1 MKKFLTLL
9 LVTLFSAHHLLADDI
24 SVEQALEAAS
34 QFATASQPNLAK
46 VKGYRAPRKAPSPQL
61 AHTMQS
67 KVAAEKGN
75 VYVINLGNDQ
85 GFVIV
90 SGEDGTDEEI
100 LGYCDHGSFCY
111 EEAPIQL
118 KELLDNYTSEIDR
131 LRSNPSM
138 AAKSPRKAKDIGSVI
153 VAPLITTH
161 WNQWSPYNNY
171 CPEAPDGGMTGY
183 GGRCPTGCA
192 PTAFAQIMNYY
203 KWPKD
208 TYGQLY
214 DYKTD
219 LFTGEDFSGHVYD
232 WDLIG
237 DVTPSFEKWDAV
249 ARLMADIGKSM
260 FTHYTSGESPTQW
273 KTNQVAYNF
282 RYEMGEERTGMNADD
297 LMSVMKKEL
306 DDLHPIPYAAFPQ
319 MGSGHAFV
327 CDGYTSSDYF
337 HFNYGWSGM
346 YDGYYKP
353 STLMYGPGGSAF
365 IGFRPNQVMKV
376 IEIDHIR
383 YGLRTDGNACVVEY
397 DPKGPNEIALNI
409 PDVITYEGQ
418 DYPVTRILKQA
429 FYNRGHFTKMT
440 IGGNI
445 KVIDQYSFIY
455 STIDTLVIGDKM
467 EEVPDFAFQL
477 TRINHLTIGASVKR
491 IGKQAFMMCALSNII
506 SRSPALEVDEEAF
519 LESGNGTYEGDGAWL
534 GCITKIGRRAFTAN
548 GAQFCKTPYFTQLR
562 EIDEEAFYGVAFPE
576 ETVTGSSLKIPR
588 FHILPNLRKVSP
600 NAFVGTNLQGF
611 IIDEANPFFSTN
623 TAFPL
628 SKSLYNK
635 NRTSLVL
642 SLQQH
647 YSSSMYGVSYSDWAL
662 GEQWSEL
669 FPENLVRMEPGS
681 IHSTTR
687 SSFRV
692 IIPNTVVEMEGAFT
706 NCNKLNN
713 LTCLC
718 VVPPIITDATFN
730 DNIFG
735 NGKPILYVPEGTEQ
749 LYRNAPGWR
758 RFAIKANQKYEPLPE
773 QDREYYMV
781 MHSGTERTS
790 VPVSQVRDIRIVQ
803 DGEQHDVLVKL
814 NGRDD
819 LSSHVALVDSITWM
833 NGFVYEN
840 AEVFELND
848 STLTA
853 EGQKCSVTF
862 DPTTICSD
870 VQLCIR
876 NGVLTPHVIEGVTR
890 GLGIDLSLSD
900 GVHELSGT
908 AQIRIPFTLND
919 GEKIHAAY
927 FNEETGEWEPVLF
940 TYDEDE
946 EVAIITTDHL
956 SYYSIFA
963 TSGKDEARKFLQIE
977 YDETPGAFNLT
988 EMMEQLYRIVKN
1000 ENPEEGAVQEFRD
1013 NLAFWQSIGLDG
1025 GHNILSG
1032 LGLSTEGIGQLTTV
1046 VGYVGT
1052 YATILDAINCAVQGD
1067 DIGTLAN
1074 SLKAVMSITMER
1086 LGSFVGTS
1094 VMSVSMGLV
1103 AFIGVALDR
1112 LGTKVQASIKD
1123 HLREA
1128 YLLYYSEEGRSLVQG
1143 MGTSA
1148 YRNKQEWFDYFYRA
1162 FTKPNMTEDRLM
1174 AYIEQSV
1181 RRYTE
1186 AYWEAGTDVFTACM
1200 AETDSHT
1207 MTSYQMPYEYIQKQ
1221 ISEEYYV
1228 ELLNNELPEVFAAIK
1243 AKLATKAEKE
1253 YASKVKDYMDVV
1265 NSYVGFRISDSS
1277 CEEGETSKYAGWSIR
1292 YGEPSETINDPM
1304 NWQRTIG
1311 KGGKQNLGFFTLY
1324 SIIKNRV
1331 EPHLTLIDPEG
1342 EERATYPFEIPA
1354 GKGKIFIDIDL
1365 ETGGT
1370 AIEGQG
1376 KDYDIKM
1383 EPDSVLLDSPRL
1395 KAYYHYENS
1404 SENYLY
1410 DQTWTYTQGAWP
1422 PCGAYY
1428 KDWYQDIVDAFKAS
1442 DGVVPTLAGTISSN
1456 VGGLT
1461 MTGSFDSGTN
1471 TGSGTFK
1478 LTTSYHNEVASVA
1491 DVIQFFTDLSGNY
1504 DLIWN
1509 ILLEGDIEHKVD
1521 GTFTVNRIGNDY
1533 IYNFTGKGTYKLE
1546 GTFYKEVKNPPYL
1559 MQIGDVLW
1567 VPGDPEVITDDF
1579 TQSGTV
1585 NLKYKL
1591 EVKP

>member
-9 LVTLFSAHHLLADDI
+9 LVSLFSAHTVLADDI

-46 VKGYRAPRKAPSPQL
+46 VRGYRAPRKAPSPQL
-61 AHTMQS
+61 AHTMLS
-67 KVAAEKGN
+67 KVAVEKGN

-90 SGEDGTDEEI
+90 SGDDGTDEEI
-100 LGYCDHGSFCY
+100 LGYCDHGSFSY
-111 EEAPIQL
+111 EDAPIQL
-118 KELLDNYTSEIDR
+118 KELLDNYTREIDR

-153 VAPLITTH
+153 VAPLITAH

-183 GGRCPTGCA
+183 GGRCPTGCV

-203 KWPKD
+203 KWPKE

-237 DVTPSFEKWDAV
+237 DVNPSFEKWDAV
-249 ARLMADIGKSM
+249 AHLMADIGKSM
-260 FTHYTSGESPTQW
+260 FTRYTSGESPTLW
-273 KTNQVAYNF
+273 STYHVAYNF
-282 RYEMGEERTGMNADD
+282 RYEAGEERTGMNADD

-306 DDLHPIPYAAFPQ
+306 DDLHPIPYAASPVS
-319 MGSGHAFV
+319 GSGHAFV
-327 CDGYTSSDYF
+327 CDGYTSSNYF
-337 HFNYGWSGM
+337 HFNYGWSGK

-376 IEIDHIR
+376 IDIDHIR
-383 YGLRTDGNACVVEY
+383 YGLRTDGNAYVVEY
-397 DPKGPNEIALNI
+397 DPKGPKEIALNI
-409 PDVITYEGQ
+409 PYSITYEGQ

-429 FYNRGHFTKMT
+429 FYNRGHFPKLT

-445 KVIDQYSFIY
+445 RAIDQYSFIY
-455 STIDTLVIGDKM
+455 TTIDTLVIGDKM
-467 EEVPDFAFQL
+467 EEVPDYAFQ
-477 TRINHLTIGASVKR
+477 TARIRHLTIGASVKR

-519 LESGNGTYEGDGAWL
+519 LEGGNGTYEGDGAWL
-534 GCITKIGRRAFTAN
+534 SCITKIGRRAFTSN
-548 GAQFCKTPYFTQLR
+548 GAQFYRVPYFTQLR
-562 EIDEEAFYGVAFPE
+562 EIDAEAFYGVAFPE
-576 ETVTGSSLKIPR
+576 ETVPGSSMKIPR

-600 NAFVGTNLQGF
+600 DAFVGTNLQGF
-611 IIDEANPFFSTN
+611 IIDEGNPCFSTN
-623 TAFPL
+623 TAFPR

-635 NRTSLVL
+635 NGTSLVL

-687 SSFRV
+687 SGFHV
-692 IIPNTVVEMEGAFT
+692 IIPNTIVEMEGAFA
-706 NCNKLNN
+706 NCKKLNN

-718 VVPPIITDATFN
+718 VVPPVITDDTFC
-730 DNIFG
+730 DDLFID
-735 NGKPILYVPEGTEQ
+735 KTPILYVPEGTEQ

-758 RFAIKANQKYEPLPE
+758 RFSIRGNQKYEPLPE

-790 VPVSQVRDIRIVQ
+790 VPVSQVRDVRIVQ
-803 DGEQHDVLVKL
+803 DGELHDVLVKL

-819 LSSHVALVDSITWM
+819 LSSNVALVDSITWM

-853 EGQKCSVTF
+853 EGQKCSVAF
-862 DPTTICSD
+862 DPTVICSD

-876 NGVLTPHVIEGVTR
+876 NGVLTPHVIEGVTH
-890 GLGIDLSLSD
+890 GLGIDISLSN

-908 AQIRIPFTLND
+908 ARITIPFTLND
-919 GEKIHAAY
+919 DEKIHAAY

-956 SYYSIFA
+956 SYFSVFT
-963 TSGKDEARKFLQIE
+963 TSGKDEARKFLQIN
-977 YDETPGAFNLT
+977 YDATPGAFNLT

-1086 LGSFVGTS
+1086 LASFVGTS
-1094 VMSVSMGLV
+1094 IMSASMGLV

-1128 YLLYYSEEGRSLVQG
+1128 YLLYYSEEGRSLVQNL
-1143 MGTSA
+1143 GTSA

-1162 FTKPNMTEDRLM
+1162 FSKPNMTEDRLM

-1186 AYWEAGTDVFTACM
+1186 AYWEAGTNVFTACM
-1200 AETDSHT
+1200 AETDSRT

-1221 ISEEYYV
+1221 ISEEYYA

-1253 YASKVKDYMDVV
+1253 YAMKVKDYMDVV

-1277 CEEGETSKYAGWSIR
+1277 CEEGQKSKYAGWSIR

-1304 NWQRTIG
+1304 NWQRTINEQ
-1311 KGGKQNLGFFTLY
+1311 GKQNLGFFTLY

-1342 EERATYPFEIPA
+1342 EERATYDFEIPA

-1370 AIEGQG
+1370 AIEGDV
-1376 KDYDIKM
+1376 KNYNIKM
-1383 EPDSVLLDSPRL
+1383 EPDSVLLDAPRL

-1404 SENYLY
+1404 SETYLY
-1410 DQTWTYTQGAWP
+1410 DQTWSETQGAGL
-1422 PCGAYY
+1422 PCGAYFE
-1428 KDWYQDIVDAFKAS
+1428 DWYQDIIDAFKAS
-1442 DGVVPTLAGTISSN
+1442 EGVVPTLAGTISSN

-1478 LTTSYHNEVASVA
+1478 LTTSYHNEVASIA
-1491 DVIQFFTDLSGNY
+1491 DVIQFYTNFSGTN

-1509 ILLEGDIEHKVD
+1509 LLLEGDMEHKVD
-1521 GTFTVNRIGNDY
+1521 GTFTVSRIGNDY

-1546 GTFYKEVKNPPYL
+1546 GTFYKEVKNPPCL
-1559 MQIGDVLW
+1559 MQMGDVIW
-1567 VPGDPEVITDDF
+1567 VPGDPEVITDDL

-1585 NLKYKL
+1585 NLEYRL